1 MSIKTDDRGTVTHC
15 FRCGYTAAENRIDRD
30 RSIVTS
36 ISEHR
41 TEHNGFSPF
50 ARDIWRRT
58 EPLAGTAVGYLR
70 ARGLA
75 VPPKDS
81 DLRWLPAL
89 RHPVD
94 GFEGPALVALIRNAI
109 TCKPMSLH
117 RTWIRSDGSKRGTP
131 PRLLLKGH
139 AKIGGVI
146 MLWPSEAVTHGLAVA
161 EGIETALAAAHVHTP
176 VWSLI
181 DAGNLAQFPVLNGI
195 DALTIFA
202 DHDNAGINAAKSVAA
217 SWRAAGREVRV
228 LMPRTEGHDIA
239 DEAVA

>member
-1 MSIKTDDRGTVTHC
+1 MSIKADERGTVMHC
-15 FRCGYTAAENRIDRD
+15 HRCGYTTATNRSDRD

-36 ISEHR
+36 ITEYR
-41 TEHNGFSPF
+41 TACKGFSTY
-50 ARDIWRRT
+50 ARDIWCRT

-75 VPPKDS
+75 LPPKDS
-81 DLRWLPAL
+81 DLRWLPTL

-109 TCKPMSLH
+109 TCEPMSLH
-117 RTWIRSDGSKRGTP
+117 RTWIGPDGSKRGTP
-131 PRLLLKGH
+131 PRMLLKGH
-139 AKIGGVI
+139 TKIGGVV

-161 EGIETALAAAHVHTP
+161 EGIETALAAGHVNTP

-181 DAGNLAQFPVLNGI
+181 DAGNLAQFPVLDGI

-202 DHDNAGINAAKSVAA
+202 DHDNAGMNAAQSVATR
-217 SWRAAGREVRV
+217 WRAAGREVRV
-228 LMPRTEGHDIA
+228 FMPRTKGHDVA